1 VAKTKVRVDVNE
13 AEMARFRRAVGLGML
28 NFAHAVEA
36 GAKRE
41 APVRGGYRSFLTT
54 KRTKAG
60 ASGAVAIGAD
70 NGSVLIGG
78 TLRRSIHSVVYVDG
92 KPVSGSG
99 QADENG
105 KTVPDYAPE
114 KGILAVVGT
123 NCEYGAYVEIGTVK
137 MASRPFLGPSFDAE
151 TGRLETLV
159 RAGMKRGGY

>member
-1 VAKTKVRVDVNE
+1 MAKAKVKINE

-60 ASGAVAIGAD
+60 ASGEVAIGAD

-78 TLRRSIHSVVYVDG
+78 TLRRSIHSVAYVDG

-105 KTVPDYAPE
+105 KGLPDYAPSR
-114 KGILAVVGT
+114 GIVAIVGT
-123 NCEYGAYVEIGTVK
+123 NCEYGAYVEIGTTK
-137 MASRPFLGPSFDAE
+137 MASRPFLGPAFDAE
-151 TGRLETLV
+151 SARLESLV

>member
-1 VAKTKVRVDVNE
+1 MPKAKVEINA

-60 ASGAVAIGAD
+60 ARGDVPIGPD

-78 TLRRSIHSVVYVDG
+78 TLRRSIHSVAYVDG
-92 KPVSGSG
+92 APVSGS
-99 QADENG
+99 ASSDENG
-105 KTVPDYAPE
+105 KGIPDYVPG
-114 KGILAVVGT
+114 KGIVAVIGT
-123 NCEYGAYVEIGTVK
+123 NCDYGAYVEIGTTK
-137 MASRPFLGPSFDAE
+137 MAARPFLGPSFDTEAE
-151 TGRLETLV
+151 RLELLV